1 MGNLADDVNQGLEKI
16 TGSERHV
23 AFVPSGKWPQIR
35 HDFLADRGYFK
46 KQSTTQV
53 KDPVKTSQQKQHDQI
68 TSQAEKFFGTGDVE
82 IKND

>member
-1 MGNLADDVNQGLEKI
+1 MGNLAEYVKQGLEKI
-16 TGSERHV
+16 NACDRHV
-23 AFVPSGKWPQIR
+23 AVVPIGNRPQIR
-35 HDFLADRGYFK
+35 HEFLADRGYFK